1 MVVATTSGEQVRRDP
16 PGLWPAHLS
25 NGEADYED
33 AFTARAPA
41 ASKDSPE
48 HWARRVLEG
57 ASLPTRLFLRVGWRL
72 LGFRLQRVD
81 AVLGWPVISRSA
93 DWVVLQQTSWLF
105 GVALLMRAADGE
117 LTWATR
123 VSFRSPLAQPVWRIV
138 GAIHRR
144 YAPRALQR
152 AVDL

>member
-1 MVVATTSGEQVRRDP
+1 MVLATARGEPVRRDP
-16 PGLWPAHLS
+16 PGLWPAHRS
-25 NGEADYED
+25 EGAADYED
-33 AFTARAPA
+33 AFTARAPVS
-41 ASKDSPE
+41 SKDSPE
-48 HWARRVLEG
+48 DWARRVLEG
-57 ASLPTRLFLRVGWRL
+57 ASLPMRLFLRMGWRV
-72 LGFRLQRVD
+72 LGFRLHRVD
-81 AVLGWPVISRSA
+81 AVLGWPVVSKSA

-123 VSFRSPLAQPVWRIV
+123 VSFRSPLARPVWWIV